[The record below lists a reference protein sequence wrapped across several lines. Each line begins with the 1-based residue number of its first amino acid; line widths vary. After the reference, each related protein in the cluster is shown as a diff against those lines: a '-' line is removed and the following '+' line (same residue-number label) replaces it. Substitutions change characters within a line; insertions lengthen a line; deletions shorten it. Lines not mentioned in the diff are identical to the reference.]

1 MGRTNRPVLNEAQR
15 AELEKGFRTSKNHPF
30 RMRCHTI
37 LLKAE
42 GRTSKDVGEIVA
54 MCHVS
59 VNSWLK
65 RYNAEGMGGL
75 ATKPGRGRKPSLV
88 VEEDQEA
95 VLEAVKANRQR
106 ISMAKAEWEA
116 QRENADSPV
125 GRDAFRRFLKSL
137 GADTSG

>member
-1 MGRTNRPVLNEAQR
+1 MPVLGEPQR
-15 AELEKGFRTSKNHPF
+15 SELEKGFRTSKNHTF
-30 RMRCHTI
+30 RMRCQTI

-42 GRTSKDVGEIVA
+42 GRTSKDVGQIVA

-65 RYNAEGMGGL
+65 RYNAEGIGGL
-75 ATKPGRGRKPSLV
+75 ATKPGRGRKPSLA
-88 VEEDQEA
+88 VEADQEA
-95 VLEAVKANRQR
+95 VLAAVKANRQR

-116 QRENADSPV
+116 QREQGDAPV
-125 GRDAFRRFLKSL
+125 GREAFRRFLKSL